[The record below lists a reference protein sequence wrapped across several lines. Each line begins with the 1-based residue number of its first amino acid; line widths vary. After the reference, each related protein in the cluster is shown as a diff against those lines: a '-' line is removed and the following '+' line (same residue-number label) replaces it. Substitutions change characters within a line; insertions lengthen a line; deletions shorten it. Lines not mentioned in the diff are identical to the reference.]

1 MISRFFI
8 ALIAMMTLAACGPA
22 QDQAQA
28 QGVALA
34 ASPGSI
40 MLDVYKSP
48 TCGCCGIWVE
58 HMQERGFGFV
68 VHHRENDELTLEK
81 LRRGIPLRY
90 HSCHTAVAADGSV
103 FEGHIPAHLI
113 HTYLAAVPS
122 DAIGLAVPGM
132 PIGSP
137 GMEAGDRLQPYEVFL
152 LKKDGSV
159 DVFATVTDFAS
170 QYQ

>member
-1 MISRFFI
+1 MITRTI
-8 ALIAMMTLAACGPA
+8 GAVLMILVLTACSPS
-22 QDQAQA
+22 QE
-28 QGVALA
+28 QGVAIVA
-34 ASPGSI
+34 APGSI
-40 MLDVYKSP
+40 ILDIYKSP
-48 TCGCCGIWVE
+48 SCGCCGVWVE

-68 VHHRENDELTLEK
+68 VHHRDNDELTLEK

-113 HTYLAAVPS
+113 HEFLAAIPA
-122 DAIGLAVPGM
+122 DAMGLAVPGM

-137 GMEAGDRLQPYEVFL
+137 GMEAGQRLDPYDVFMIRRDGTAEVF
-152 LKKDGSV
+152 
-159 DVFATVTDFAS
+159 AHVTDFQS

>member
-1 MISRFFI
+1 MTGRI
-8 ALIAMMTLAACGPA
+8 AGILLVMLALGACGPA
-22 QDQAQA
+22 QDQ
-28 QGVALA
+28 GVAIA
-34 ASPGSI
+34 AAPGSV

-48 TCGCCGIWVE
+48 SCGCCGIWVE

-103 FEGHIPAHLI
+103 FEGHIPAHMI
-113 HTYLAAVPS
+113 HAFLADTPA
-122 DAIGLAVPGM
+122 DAMGLAVPGM

-137 GMEAGDRLQPYEVFL
+137 GMEVGQRLDPYDVFLIRRDGTAEVF
-152 LKKDGSV
+152 
-159 DVFATVTDFAS
+159 ARVTDFQS
-170 QYQ
+170 HYQ